1 MNWPYEHG
9 TQPEKLAANFETVV
23 RSFEGPLLRFLRGYV
38 AREAVVAELAQDVFV
53 KAYNQLVRYDPSR
66 PFSAWFFTIAAN
78 HARDHLRHERT
89 HHSDPIEES
98 VFEHSQP
105 AYLTPDRQLVSA
117 ELSAALDAA
126 IQNLHPTYKE
136 PLLLRHSSGLSVK
149 EISEV
154 LGISADTVKT
164 RLSRARRQLQETLA
178 PDWSPR

>member
-9 TQPEKLAANFETVV
+9 TPPEKLAANFETVV
-23 RSFEGPLLRFLRGYV
+23 RFFEGPLLRFLRGYV

-53 KAYNQLVRYDPSR
+53 KAYNQLARYDPSR

-78 HARDHLRHERT
+78 HARDHLRRERT
-89 HHSDPIEES
+89 RQSGPLEKTVVEMYQP
-98 VFEHSQP
+98 EH
-105 AYLTPDRQLVSA
+105 LNPDRQLASA

-126 IQNLHPTYKE
+126 IQNLPPTYKE

-154 LGISADTVKT
+154 LGISIDTVKT
-164 RLSRARRQLQETLA
+164 RLSRARQQLQQTLA
-178 PDWSPR
+178 PDWSPQ